1 MKALKAVVVILG
13 ILIIISFVLLI
24 YGFYARMTDPD
35 FAIMRSGE
43 EAIEA
48 APRVSTIAVPAGCI
62 MAEMSPAGDRLFIRL
77 SGTDEACNRIVV
89 VDVES
94 GREIAIFT
102 IAP

>member
-1 MKALKAVVVILG
+1 
-13 ILIIISFVLLI
+13 
-24 YGFYARMTDPD
+24 
-35 FAIMRSGE
+35 
-43 EAIEA
+43 
-48 APRVSTIAVPAGCI
+48 

>member
-35 FAIMRSGE
+35 FAIMRTGE

-48 APRVSTIAVPAGCI
+48 APRVSTIAVPAGCT